1 MRQHSQPLSGDE
13 TGAAMSN
20 VAKLQKALEAA
31 ENMTETEY
39 RILYESAKQAD
50 DNLVSIENY
59 DEIISRHQEFKKM
72 LMHMKC
78 GPTI

>member
-1 MRQHSQPLSGDE
+1 MRPHSQPHSGDE
-13 TGAAMSN
+13 TGPAMSN
-20 VAKLQKALEAA
+20 VAKLQNALEAA
-31 ENMTETEY
+31 ENMTKAEY

-59 DEIISRHQEFKKM
+59 DEIISRHQEFKKK

-78 GPTI
+78 APKL